1 MNKKIIIL
9 LITIFLTGFNA
20 VSVEAKEKPEES
32 LNITTDFIRKSKVE
46 VSEEGCLKL
55 TKIDSAKGKLGL
67 EKDAEV
73 LMLIPEDEECV
84 EEALEAIDDIK
95 NKKYDSV
102 DSRAFLRTVN
112 ADSAVMASSSS
123 ESATKSKTGWACK
136 VSLTI
141 HYREKIING
150 RDAVL
155 LKKVSSKIRNGQS
168 VYVSDYSINY
178 GCSGTTP
185 KRNYKPQSGHKSYGF
200 VRASSSES
208 KTIYCPS
215 GWSYVYEEGRVAT
228 VGANITV
235 NVKVRNRRGG
245 VTKHPIR
252 ITNNLSF

>member
-123 ESATKSKTGWACK
+123 ESAT
-136 VSLTI
+136 
-141 HYREKIING
+141 
-150 RDAVL
+150 
-155 LKKVSSKIRNGQS
+155 
-168 VYVSDYSINY
+168 
-178 GCSGTTP
+178 
-185 KRNYKPQSGHKSYGF
+185 
-200 VRASSSES
+200 
-208 KTIYCPS
+208 
-215 GWSYVYEEGRVAT
+215 
-228 VGANITV
+228 
-235 NVKVRNRRGG
+235 
-245 VTKHPIR
+245 
-252 ITNNLSF
+252 NLQK